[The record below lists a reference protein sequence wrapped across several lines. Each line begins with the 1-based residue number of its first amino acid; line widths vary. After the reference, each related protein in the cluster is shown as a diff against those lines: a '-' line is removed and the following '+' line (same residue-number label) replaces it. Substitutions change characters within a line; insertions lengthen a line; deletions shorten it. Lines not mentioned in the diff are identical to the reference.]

1 LRLEREQ
8 NFGRGNEIL
17 RNNLLEE
24 VKVMATAMQSA
35 INKATG
41 VSRNT
46 TRAIRKNQLR
56 TAARRKSRGGQG
68 G

>member
-1 LRLEREQ
+1 
-8 NFGRGNEIL
+8 
-17 RNNLLEE
+17 
-24 VKVMATAMQSA
+24 MATAMQSA